1 MASVLPV
8 PSSLGVSARMS
19 KQRRRDTGPEMAVR
33 RLLHRAGLRYRVAWP
48 IPGIRRRTV
57 DIAFPRRRIAV
68 FVDGCFWHGC
78 PDHKGKPAA
87 NSAWWAEK
95 LAKNKARDELTTAA
109 LVQRGWT
116 VVRVWEHDDAA
127 EAAERIIRLVAE
139 ARGNDPVTGVASA
152 D

>member
-8 PSSLGVSARMS
+8 PSSPGVSARMS
-19 KQRRRDTGPEMAVR
+19 KQRRRDTGPEVAIR
-33 RLLHRAGLRYRVAWP
+33 RILHRAGLRYRVAWP

-57 DIAFPRRRIAV
+57 DIAFPRVRVAV
-68 FVDGCFWHGC
+68 FIDGCFWHGC

-95 LAKNKARDELTTAA
+95 LAKNKARDALTSDG
-109 LVQRGWT
+109 LLQQGWT
-116 VVRVWEHDDAA
+116 VVRIWEHEDAA
-127 EAAERIIRLVAE
+127 EAAARIIQLVDR
-139 ARGNDPVTGVASA
+139 ARRGSGVAPA